1 MICSILNIIMSGEL
15 LKEKGF
21 LLSVSLVSLALAAG
35 LIYKSK
41 RDKGGVSAGEAVDM
55 EVQEQEIN
63 R

>member
-1 MICSILNIIMSGEL
+1 MSGEL

-35 LIYKSK
+35 MIFRSK
-41 RDKGGVSAGEAVDM
+41 RGRAGERAGDEVDL